1 MILNTGL
8 RTDIPGFFSEW
19 FYKRIDE
26 GFVYARSPY
35 AKNMV
40 YSYKLDPE
48 LIDCIIFCT
57 KNPKPMF
64 NKLEKLDKF
73 NQYWHITITP
83 YEKEVEPNVPT
94 VDDVLE
100 SFKFLSD
107 KLGKE
112 KVILRYDP
120 IFINEKYTLEKHIES
135 FEYIISALS
144 DYTTEAIISFIDLYE
159 KTKRNFPSANEV
171 THEERLKIANEVTH
185 EERLR
190 IGEEFA
196 KIGKKWN
203 IKIKTCVEGSEL
215 DKFGLDSSG
224 CMTKEV
230 IEMAIGKNL
239 DIPKQKARNGECYCL
254 LNNDIGAYNS
264 CNHGCLYCYANS
276 NKGLVKRNL
285 KLHNPKSPLLIGE
298 IKEDDIIK
306 EMEQK
311 SLIINDNTM
320 QTKLF

>member
-19 FYKRIDE
+19 FYNRIED
-26 GFVYARSPY
+26 GFVYVRNPY
-35 AKNMV
+35 AKNQI
-40 YSYKLDPE
+40 YSYRLDPE

-64 NKLEKLDKF
+64 ENLEKIDKF

-83 YEKEVEPNVPT
+83 YEKEIEPNVPPMN
-94 VDDVLE
+94 DVLE
-100 SFKFLSD
+100 SFKYLSK

-112 KVILRYDP
+112 NVTLRYDP

-135 FEYIISALS
+135 FEYIANSLS

-159 KTKRNFPSANEV
+159 KTKRNFPKAREV
-171 THEERLKIANEVTH
+171 TKDERLK
-185 EERLR
+185 L
-190 IGEEFA
+190 GKEFA
-196 KIGKKWN
+196 QIGKKNN
-203 IKIKTCVEGSEL
+203 ITIKTCVEGSEL
-215 DKFGLDSSG
+215 DKFGIDSSG

-230 IEMAIGKNL
+230 IERAINKNL
-239 DIPKQKARNGECYCL
+239 NVPKQKARNGECYCL
-254 LNNDIGAYNS
+254 LNNDIGEYNT
-264 CNHGCLYCYANS
+264 CAHRCLYCYANS
-276 NKGLVKRNL
+276 NKRLVKRNL
-285 KLHNPKSPLLIGE
+285 KLHDPKSPILIGE

-306 EMEQK
+306 EMNQK
-311 SLIINDNTM
+311 SLIINDSTR

>member
-19 FYKRIDE
+19 FYNRIDD
-26 GFVYARSPY
+26 GFVYVRNPY
-35 AKNMV
+35 AKNQI

-64 NKLEKLDKF
+64 ENLEKIDKF

-83 YEKEVEPNVPT
+83 YEKEIEPNVPPMN
-94 VDDVLE
+94 DVLE
-100 SFKFLSD
+100 SFKYLSK

-112 KVILRYDP
+112 NVTLRYDP
-120 IFINEKYTLEKHIES
+120 IFINEKYSLEKHIES
-135 FEYIISALS
+135 FEYIANSLS

-159 KTKRNFPSANEV
+159 KTKRNFPKAKEV
-171 THEERLKIANEVTH
+171 NKDERLKI
-185 EERLR
+185 
-190 IGEEFA
+190 GKEFA
-196 KIGKKWN
+196 QIGKKNN
-203 IKIKTCVEGSEL
+203 ITIKTCVEGTEL
-215 DKFGLDSSG
+215 DKFGIDSSG

-230 IEMAIGKNL
+230 IERAINKNL
-239 DIPKQKARNGECYCL
+239 NIPKQKARNGECYCL
-254 LNNDIGAYNS
+254 LNNDIGEYNT
-264 CNHGCLYCYANS
+264 CDHGCLYCYANS
-276 NKGLVKRNL
+276 NKRLVKRNL
-285 KLHNPKSPLLIGE
+285 KLHDPKSPILIGE

-306 EMEQK
+306 EMKQK
-311 SLIINDNTM
+311 SLIINDSTR

>member
-19 FYKRIDE
+19 FYNRIDE
-26 GFVYARSPY
+26 GFVYVRNPY
-35 AKNMV
+35 AKNQI

-57 KNPKPMF
+57 KNPRPMLK
-64 NKLEKLDKF
+64 NLEKIDKF

-83 YEKEVEPNVPT
+83 YEREIEPNVPP

-100 SFKFLSD
+100 SFKYLSD

-112 KVILRYDP
+112 NVTLRYDP

-135 FEYIISALS
+135 FDYIANSLS

-159 KTKRNFPSANEV
+159 KTKHNFPQAIEV
-171 THEERLKIANEVTH
+171 DKEERLKI
-185 EERLR
+185 
-190 IGEEFA
+190 GKEFA
-196 KIGKKWN
+196 KIGKENN
-203 IKIKTCVEGSEL
+203 ILIKTCVEGNEL
-215 DKFGLDSSG
+215 DKFGIDSSG

-230 IEMAIGKNL
+230 IERAINKNL
-239 DIPKQKARNGECYCL
+239 DMPKQKARNGQCYGL
-254 LNNDIGAYNS
+254 LNNDIGEYNT

-276 NKGLVKRNL
+276 NKKLVKRNL
-285 KLHNPKSPLLIGE
+285 KLHNPKSPILIGE

-306 EMEQK
+306 ETTQK
-311 SLIINDNTM
+311 SLIINDNTV

>member
-19 FYKRIDE
+19 FYNRIDD
-26 GFVYARSPY
+26 GFVYVRNPY
-35 AKNMV
+35 AKNQI
-40 YSYKLDPE
+40 YSYRLDPE

-64 NKLEKLDKF
+64 ENLEKIDKF

-83 YEKEVEPNVPT
+83 YEKEIEPNVPPMN
-94 VDDVLE
+94 DVLE
-100 SFKFLSD
+100 SFKYLSK

-112 KVILRYDP
+112 NVTLRYDP

-135 FEYIISALS
+135 FEYIINSLS

-159 KTKRNFPSANEV
+159 KTKRNFPKAREV
-171 THEERLKIANEVTH
+171 TKDERLK
-185 EERLR
+185 L
-190 IGEEFA
+190 GKEFA
-196 KIGKKWN
+196 QIGKKNN
-203 IKIKTCVEGSEL
+203 ITIKTCVEGTEL
-215 DKFGLDSSG
+215 DKFGIDSSG

-230 IEMAIGKNL
+230 IERAINKNL
-239 DIPKQKARNGECYCL
+239 NIPKQKARNGECYCL
-254 LNNDIGAYNS
+254 LNNDIGEYNT
-264 CNHGCLYCYANS
+264 CAHGCLYCYANS
-276 NKGLVKRNL
+276 NKKLVKRNL
-285 KLHNPKSPLLIGE
+285 KLHDPKSPILIGE

-306 EMEQK
+306 EMKQK
-311 SLIINDNTM
+311 SLIINDSTR

>member
-19 FYKRIDE
+19 FYNRIEE
-26 GFVYARSPY
+26 GFVYVRNPY
-35 AKNMV
+35 VKNQI
-40 YSYKLDPE
+40 YSYRLDPE

-64 NKLEKLDKF
+64 ENLEKIDKF

-83 YEKEVEPNVPT
+83 YEKEIEPNVPPMN
-94 VDDVLE
+94 DVLE
-100 SFKFLSD
+100 SFKYLSK

-112 KVILRYDP
+112 NVTLRYDP

-135 FEYIISALS
+135 FEYIANSLS

-159 KTKRNFPSANEV
+159 KTKRNFPKAREV
-171 THEERLKIANEVTH
+171 TKDERLK
-185 EERLR
+185 L
-190 IGEEFA
+190 GKEFA
-196 KIGKKWN
+196 QIGKKNN
-203 IKIKTCVEGSEL
+203 ITIKTCVEGTEL
-215 DKFGLDSSG
+215 DKFGIDSSG

-230 IEMAIGKNL
+230 IERAINKNL
-239 DIPKQKARNGECYCL
+239 NIPKQKARNGECYCL
-254 LNNDIGAYNS
+254 LNNDIGEYNT
-264 CNHGCLYCYANS
+264 CGHGCLYCYANS
-276 NKGLVKRNL
+276 NKRLVKRNL
-285 KLHNPKSPLLIGE
+285 KLHDPKSPILIGE

-306 EMEQK
+306 EMKQK
-311 SLIINDNTM
+311 SLIINDSTR